1 MSDSQDEWQADAET
15 YRPDEGSDEPGP
27 VRRRRVNY
35 IGWLM
40 SLAGVAWLF
49 FFVVFVARSIGW
61 SLVPELLPHEIG
73 GLVAGLLVPAAI
85 LLPWRL

>member
-1 MSDSQDEWQADAET
+1 
-15 YRPDEGSDEPGP
+15 
-27 VRRRRVNY
+27 VNY

-40 SLAGVAWLF
+40 SLAGVAWLS